1 MEAENT
7 KVRNATRKE
16 YTNNVRSLAS
26 FVKKRDPRYVAYE
39 AAMAQKRQDAEEL
52 KIKQKAEELQARKE
66 KRERIREEYAKNT
79 EEIESRDN
87 ERKGAFLLA
96 DVDSD
101 EEDRGVVGK
110 VDSDDER
117 QVQKSIKKVSLD
129 DYIAGRGAG
138 EGGDGDEDG
147 GDGAGDGGAFA
158 CALCSK
164 EFKTEAQLTQHN
176 ASKPHRK
183 KVQETAKSLKK
194 GGGKEKGAKEADK
207 AT

>member
-1 MEAENT
+1 
-7 KVRNATRKE
+7 
-16 YTNNVRSLAS
+16 
-26 FVKKRDPRYVAYE
+26 
-39 AAMAQKRQDAEEL
+39 MAQRRLEAEEL

-79 EEIESRDN
+79 EEIETRDN

-101 EEDRGVVGK
+101 EDRGVVGK

-117 QVQKSIKKVSLD
+117 QVQRSIKKVSLG

-138 EGGDGDEDG
+138 EGGDGDEEG
-147 GDGAGDGGAFA
+147 GEGAGEGGAFA
-158 CALCSK
+158 CALCCK

-183 KVQETAKSLKK
+183 KAQEAVKSQKK
-194 GGGKEKGAKEADK
+194 GGGKEKGSKEADK